1 MMQLSFWKRL
11 LCAALTLA
19 LGVTLTACSD
29 DDTKDDKLI
38 PEIEVTQSL
47 TFDCTQTQTKNL
59 EIELNG
65 KLNWQIKADAWI
77 ELSQTSGKG
86 SATVAVTVPANA
98 TSRTGTITVTATG
111 YMGATDTGTCSVRQI
126 KEGETNT
133 NIAEIRELVMATNPS
148 ADGKELT
155 DAIRAM
161 TLCGIVVSDKG
172 GGNQQPFIVILA
184 DDTQDAGA
192 GLALSISQSN
202 NTFER
207 GDIVEVSLSDAS
219 AQLFSGLLQ
228 VSTHNEPML
237 VGQTEPLAPIA
248 ITADKIAQYE
258 SQYVKIENTQPE
270 ASESGT
276 WNSDSNKGNVSME
289 TKDGKSYKIRT
300 LQTASY
306 AQDAIPT
313 DKSGSIAGIA
323 GIYNGTLQLLPCNG
337 DDIQLTEARF
347 TVQGNKATLAEVLE
361 AGAGSAF
368 EVEGV
373 SVIATNEQGVL
384 LQQDGARI
392 YAFKGEAHDLAVGD
406 VITVSGKTESRN
418 GLLQFGKG
426 CSFTKTG
433 HQDITQPQPAAF
445 SATEI
450 EAYMKNP
457 EVKYVTYKG
466 TVLVSGNYVN
476 VEIDGTSVQ
485 GSLDYMSDDFKEKY
499 NSHNVTITG
508 WLFGSY
514 KTYMYTI
521 PVEIKDEGEF
531 EEEVPDGA
539 IFYSTFDKELA
550 SQTFGDGGQWP
561 FLDQFEG
568 WINHKGSG
576 VANVAYDF
584 KSMSARTNQSSKGSL
599 SLYDGS
605 GKNNI
610 FFSTAPNYFTIQK
623 IAVTSQNLRLSF
635 GAQRYA
641 QGATNTFIKSDFV
654 VRLSA
659 DGQLWS
665 QALDYDFGSVADE
678 PGEWRLATADFTLPA
693 GTGTLYIK
701 FEAKMSSVNRIDD
714 VLLTPGN
721 GGQAIEFGKEE
732 ETPLST
738 IAEVLAAPIDEVY
751 KVEGQVIGTHSKGFL
766 VKDAT
771 GTILVFKKNHGM
783 TVGDKVTVEGA
794 TSEYGGMKQFGETSE
809 LTKNGSGSYTQPTPT
824 DFGAAQFDAYVNNP
838 TIQYV
843 KYEGDLT
850 SYQDNIYQWHYNVA
864 VEGTNVVG
872 SIAYPN
878 SDLNIAGFIGRKVII
893 TGYTVGVSGTDTK
906 YLNTLTTSI
915 EFAEQETMPDES
927 QAITV
932 KELNAKLATMNSGDA
947 LGELVAVKGY
957 IAANNEGGALYQ
969 LLSLVDNTGEANT
982 GIIIKGN
989 DYTEKDLPVGTKVI
1003 VSLKYATYD
1012 LYNGLP
1018 QLKMATVFA
1027 TQEKAT
1033 IKVPEITD
1041 AQCGDYLGQYVKVKN
1056 LTPATSATTWVVNGK
1071 NTLGHAIESAN
1082 HLGGLYHGECVA
1094 LGMLPMIEDASLRRR
1109 TRAVY
1114 KKLGLPSR
1122 IRYDGDEIFEFI
1134 RHDKKTGPDGAIT
1147 VVKVP
1152 RLGECR
1158 LDKVPLEDL
1167 KAIIGEGV
1175 R

>member
-1 MMQLSFWKRL
+1 
-11 LCAALTLA
+11 
-19 LGVTLTACSD
+19 
-29 DDTKDDKLI
+29 
-38 PEIEVTQSL
+38 
-47 TFDCTQTQTKNL
+47 
-59 EIELNG
+59 
-65 KLNWQIKADAWI
+65 
-77 ELSQTSGKG
+77 
-86 SATVAVTVPANA
+86 
-98 TSRTGTITVTATG
+98 
-111 YMGATDTGTCSVRQI
+111 
-126 KEGETNT
+126 
-133 NIAEIRELVMATNPS
+133 
-148 ADGKELT
+148 
-155 DAIRAM
+155 
-161 TLCGIVVSDKG
+161 
-172 GGNQQPFIVILA
+172 
-184 DDTQDAGA
+184 
-192 GLALSISQSN
+192 
-202 NTFER
+202 
-207 GDIVEVSLSDAS
+207 
-219 AQLFSGLLQ
+219 
-228 VSTHNEPML
+228 ML

-248 ITADKIAQYE
+248 VTADKIAEYE

-323 GIYNGTLQLLPCNG
+323 GIYNGTLQILPCNG
-337 DDIQLTEARF
+337 DDIQLAEARF

-373 SVIATNEQGVL
+373 SVIAANEQGVL
-384 LQQDGARI
+384 FQQDGARI

-406 VITVSGKTESRN
+406 VVTVSGKTESRN

-466 TVLVSGNYVN
+466 TVLVSGSYVN

-514 KTYMYTI
+514 KAYMYTI
-521 PVEIKDEGEF
+521 PVEVRDEGEF

-539 IFYSTFDKELA
+539 IFYSTFDKELS
-550 SQTFGDGGQWP
+550 SQSFDTSSGWP
-561 FLDQFEG
+561 YLDQFEG

-576 VANVAYDF
+576 IAAVTYDYS
-584 KSMSARTNQSSKGSL
+584 SMSVRTNQSSKGSL

-610 FFSTAPNYFTIQK
+610 FFSSVPTYFTIQK
-623 IAVTSQNLRLSF
+623 IAVTSQNLKLSF

-654 VRLSA
+654 VRLSS

-693 GTGTLYIK
+693 GTSTLYIK
-701 FEAKMSSVNRIDD
+701 FEAKMGSVNRIDD
-714 VLLTPGN
+714 VLLIPGN

-738 IAEVLAAPIDEVY
+738 IAQVLAGPIDDVY

-838 TIQYV
+838 TIRYV

-932 KELNAKLATMNSGDA
+932 KELNAKLATMNAGDA

-957 IAANNEGGALYQ
+957 IAANNEGGALHQ

-1056 LTPATSATTWVVNGK
+1056 LTPATSATTWVVAGKTTTTNFTGETGKTIAARITKYAVYADEQIAQKTADLKGVMQIFNG
-1071 NTLGHAIESAN
+1071 TSDLPHQ
-1082 HLGGLYHGECVA
+1082 HGGRCRLQSRVTRHNPSVCKKIPAGSNPRGFSVSKRGRGRGGA
-1094 LGMLPMIEDASLRRR
+1094 EDL
-1109 TRAVY
+1109 RAVY
-1114 KKLGLPSR
+1114 SM
-1122 IRYDGDEIFEFI
+1122 E
-1134 RHDKKTGPDGAIT
+1134 
-1147 VVKVP
+1147 
-1152 RLGECR
+1152 
-1158 LDKVPLEDL
+1158 L
-1167 KAIIGEGV
+1167 KNN

>member
-19 LGVTLTACSD
+19 LGVTLAACSD

-47 TFDCTQTQTKNL
+47 TFDCTETQTKNL

-133 NIAEIRELVMATNPS
+133 NVAELRKLVMATNPT

-248 ITADKIAQYE
+248 ITADKIAEYE

-323 GIYNGTLQLLPCNG
+323 GIYNGTLQILPCNG
-337 DDIQLTEARF
+337 DDIQLAEARF

-373 SVIATNEQGVL
+373 SVIAANEQGVL

-406 VITVSGKTESRN
+406 VVTVSGKTESRN

-450 EAYMKNP
+450 EAYMKTP

-466 TVLVSGNYVN
+466 TVLVSGSYVN

-514 KTYMYTI
+514 KTYMYTL
-521 PVEIKDEGEF
+521 PVEVKDDGEF

-539 IFYSTFDKELA
+539 IYYSTFDKDLSSE
-550 SQTFGDGGQWP
+550 TFGDGSQWP

-576 VANVAYDF
+576 VADVDYDYQ
-584 KSMSARTNQSSKGSL
+584 SMSVRSNQSSKGSL
-599 SLYDGS
+599 SFYEGS

-610 FFSTAPNYFTIQK
+610 FFSTAPNYFTIEK

-635 GAQRYA
+635 GAQRYS

-665 QALDYDFGSVADE
+665 QSLDYDFGSVADD
-678 PGEWRLATADFTLPA
+678 PGQWRLATADFTLPA
-693 GTGTLYIK
+693 GTSTLYIK

-714 VLLTPGN
+714 VLLVPGN

-732 ETPLST
+732 VTPLST

-771 GTILVFKKNHGM
+771 GTILVFKKNHG
-783 TVGDKVTVEGA
+783 TAVGDKVTVEGA

-809 LTKNGSGSYTQPTPT
+809 ITKNGSGSYTQPTPT
-824 DFGAAQFDAYVNNP
+824 DFGAAQFDAYVNDP
-838 TIQYV
+838 TIRYV
-843 KYEGDLT
+843 KYEGNLS
-850 SYQDNIYQWHYNVA
+850 SYRDQIWQWHYNVA

-878 SDLNIAGFIGRKVII
+878 DELNIDNFVDRKVIV
-893 TGYTVGVSGTDTK
+893 TGYTVGISGTDTK

-915 EFAEQETMPDES
+915 EYAEPETMPDES

-932 KELNAKLATMNSGDA
+932 KELNAKLATMASGDA
-947 LGELVAVKGY
+947 LSELVAVKGY
-957 IAANNEGGALYQ
+957 VAANNEGGNFYQ
-969 LLSLVDNTGEANT
+969 LISLVDNTGEANS
-982 GIIIKGN
+982 GIIIKGS
-989 DYTEKDLPVGTKVI
+989 DYKEKDLPVGTKVI
-1003 VSLKYATYD
+1003 VSLKYAKYD
-1012 LYNGLP
+1012 INNDLP
-1018 QLKMATVFA
+1018 QLRMATIFP
-1027 TQEKAT
+1027 TQEKVT
-1033 IKVPEITD
+1033 MKVPQITVSQ
-1041 AQCGDYLGQYVKVKN
+1041 AGDYVGQYVTVKN
-1056 LTPATSATTWVVNGK
+1056 LTPAANSTTWVVNK
-1071 NTLGHAIESAN
+1071 KTTSVNFTDDEN
-1082 HLGGLYHGECVA
+1082 
-1094 LGMLPMIEDASLRRR
+1094 LPMVARSTNYAVFADEAIAIKKADLSGIMEIYKGGYQIFPNSMEDVA
-1109 TRAVY
+1109 
-1114 KKLGLPSR
+1114 G
-1122 IRYDGDEIFEFI
+1122 F
-1134 RHDKKTGPDGAIT
+1134 
-1147 VVKVP
+1147 KV
-1152 RLGECR
+1152 E
-1158 LDKVPLEDL
+1158 
-1167 KAIIGEGV
+1167 
-1175 R
+1175 

>member
-1 MMQLSFWKRL
+1 MQLSFWKRL

-86 SATVAVTVPANA
+86 SATVAVTVPSNA

-947 LGELVAVKGY
+947 LGELYRSQQRRRCPVPAPLAGEQHRRGQHGHHHQGQRLHRERPARGY
-957 IAANNEGGALYQ
+957 EGDCQPQICDLRPLQRAAAAEDGNGFRH
-969 LLSLVDNTGEANT
+969 TGESDD
-982 GIIIKGN
+982 KGSG
-989 DYTEKDLPVGTKVI
+989 DHGCTVRRLSGPVCQGEEPHPGNI
-1003 VSLKYATYD
+1003 
-1012 LYNGLP
+1012 
-1018 QLKMATVFA
+1018 
-1027 TQEKAT
+1027 
-1033 IKVPEITD
+1033 
-1041 AQCGDYLGQYVKVKN
+1041 GDN
-1056 LTPATSATTWVVNGK
+1056 
-1071 NTLGHAIESAN
+1071 
-1082 HLGGLYHGECVA
+1082 LGGQRQDHDDQLY
-1094 LGMLPMIEDASLRRR
+1094 RRNR
-1109 TRAVY
+1109 
-1114 KKLGLPSR
+1114 
-1122 IRYDGDEIFEFI
+1122 
-1134 RHDKKTGPDGAIT
+1134 
-1147 VVKVP
+1147 
-1152 RLGECR
+1152 
-1158 LDKVPLEDL
+1158 
-1167 KAIIGEGV
+1167 
-1175 R
+1175 

>member
-1 MMQLSFWKRL
+1 
-11 LCAALTLA
+11 
-19 LGVTLTACSD
+19 
-29 DDTKDDKLI
+29 
-38 PEIEVTQSL
+38 
-47 TFDCTQTQTKNL
+47 
-59 EIELNG
+59 
-65 KLNWQIKADAWI
+65 
-77 ELSQTSGKG
+77 
-86 SATVAVTVPANA
+86 
-98 TSRTGTITVTATG
+98 
-111 YMGATDTGTCSVRQI
+111 
-126 KEGETNT
+126 
-133 NIAEIRELVMATNPS
+133 
-148 ADGKELT
+148 
-155 DAIRAM
+155 
-161 TLCGIVVSDKG
+161 
-172 GGNQQPFIVILA
+172 
-184 DDTQDAGA
+184 
-192 GLALSISQSN
+192 
-202 NTFER
+202 
-207 GDIVEVSLSDAS
+207 
-219 AQLFSGLLQ
+219 
-228 VSTHNEPML
+228 ML

-323 GIYNGTLQLLPCNG
+323 GIYNGTLQILPCNG
-337 DDIQLTEARF
+337 DDIQLAEARF

-373 SVIATNEQGVL
+373 SVIAANEQGVL

-406 VITVSGKTESRN
+406 VVTVSGKTESRN

-457 EVKYVTYKG
+457 EVEYVTYKG

-693 GTGTLYIK
+693 GTGTLYI
-701 FEAKMSSVNRIDD
+701 
-714 VLLTPGN
+714 
-721 GGQAIEFGKEE
+721 
-732 ETPLST
+732 
-738 IAEVLAAPIDEVY
+738 
-751 KVEGQVIGTHSKGFL
+751 
-766 VKDAT
+766 
-771 GTILVFKKNHGM
+771 
-783 TVGDKVTVEGA
+783 
-794 TSEYGGMKQFGETSE
+794 
-809 LTKNGSGSYTQPTPT
+809 
-824 DFGAAQFDAYVNNP
+824 
-838 TIQYV
+838 
-843 KYEGDLT
+843 
-850 SYQDNIYQWHYNVA
+850 
-864 VEGTNVVG
+864 
-872 SIAYPN
+872 
-878 SDLNIAGFIGRKVII
+878 
-893 TGYTVGVSGTDTK
+893 
-906 YLNTLTTSI
+906 
-915 EFAEQETMPDES
+915 
-927 QAITV
+927 
-932 KELNAKLATMNSGDA
+932 
-947 LGELVAVKGY
+947 
-957 IAANNEGGALYQ
+957 
-969 LLSLVDNTGEANT
+969 LSL
-982 GIIIKGN
+982 IHI
-989 DYTEKDLPVGTKVI
+989 
-1003 VSLKYATYD
+1003 
-1012 LYNGLP
+1012 
-1018 QLKMATVFA
+1018 
-1027 TQEKAT
+1027 
-1033 IKVPEITD
+1033 
-1041 AQCGDYLGQYVKVKN
+1041 
-1056 LTPATSATTWVVNGK
+1056 
-1071 NTLGHAIESAN
+1071 
-1082 HLGGLYHGECVA
+1082 
-1094 LGMLPMIEDASLRRR
+1094 
-1109 TRAVY
+1109 
-1114 KKLGLPSR
+1114 
-1122 IRYDGDEIFEFI
+1122 
-1134 RHDKKTGPDGAIT
+1134 
-1147 VVKVP
+1147 
-1152 RLGECR
+1152 
-1158 LDKVPLEDL
+1158 
-1167 KAIIGEGV
+1167 
-1175 R
+1175 

>member
-1 MMQLSFWKRL
+1 M
-11 LCAALTLA
+11 
-19 LGVTLTACSD
+19 
-29 DDTKDDKLI
+29 
-38 PEIEVTQSL
+38 
-47 TFDCTQTQTKNL
+47 
-59 EIELNG
+59 
-65 KLNWQIKADAWI
+65 
-77 ELSQTSGKG
+77 
-86 SATVAVTVPANA
+86 
-98 TSRTGTITVTATG
+98 
-111 YMGATDTGTCSVRQI
+111 
-126 KEGETNT
+126 
-133 NIAEIRELVMATNPS
+133 
-148 ADGKELT
+148 
-155 DAIRAM
+155 
-161 TLCGIVVSDKG
+161 
-172 GGNQQPFIVILA
+172 
-184 DDTQDAGA
+184 
-192 GLALSISQSN
+192 
-202 NTFER
+202 
-207 GDIVEVSLSDAS
+207 
-219 AQLFSGLLQ
+219 
-228 VSTHNEPML
+228 
-237 VGQTEPLAPIA
+237 
-248 ITADKIAQYE
+248 
-258 SQYVKIENTQPE
+258 
-270 ASESGT
+270 
-276 WNSDSNKGNVSME
+276 
-289 TKDGKSYKIRT
+289 
-300 LQTASY
+300 
-306 AQDAIPT
+306 
-313 DKSGSIAGIA
+313 
-323 GIYNGTLQLLPCNG
+323 
-337 DDIQLTEARF
+337 
-347 TVQGNKATLAEVLE
+347 LE

-373 SVIATNEQGVL
+373 SVIAANEQGVL

-406 VITVSGKTESRN
+406 VVTVSGKTESRN

-457 EVKYVTYKG
+457 EVEYVTYKG

-843 KYEGDLT
+843 KYEGNLS
-850 SYQDNIYQWHYNVA
+850 SYRDQIYQWHYNVA

-878 SDLNIAGFIGRKVII
+878 SDLNIENFVDRKVII

-906 YLNTLTTSI
+906 YRNTLTTSI

-932 KELNAKLATMNSGDA
+932 KELNAKLATMNAGDA
-947 LGELVAVKGY
+947 LGELIAVKGY
-957 IAANNEGGALYQ
+957 VAANNEGGNFYQ
-969 LLSLVDNTGEANT
+969 LISLVDNTGEANT
-982 GIIIKGN
+982 GIIIKGS

-1003 VSLKYATYD
+1003 VSLKYAKYD
-1012 LYNGLP
+1012 INNDLP
-1018 QLKMATVFA
+1018 QLRMATIFP
-1027 TQEKAT
+1027 TQEKVT
-1033 IKVPEITD
+1033 MKVPQITVSQ
-1041 AQCGDYLGQYVKVKN
+1041 AGDYVGQYVTVKN
-1056 LTPATSATTWVVNGK
+1056 LTPAANSTTWVVNK
-1071 NTLGHAIESAN
+1071 KTTSVNFTDDAE
-1082 HLGGLYHGECVA
+1082 
-1094 LGMLPMIEDASLRRR
+1094 LPMVARTTNHAVFANEAIAIKKADLSGIMEIYKGGYQIFPNSMEDVA
-1109 TRAVY
+1109 
-1114 KKLGLPSR
+1114 G
-1122 IRYDGDEIFEFI
+1122 F
-1134 RHDKKTGPDGAIT
+1134 
-1147 VVKVP
+1147 KV
-1152 RLGECR
+1152 E
-1158 LDKVPLEDL
+1158 
-1167 KAIIGEGV
+1167 
-1175 R
+1175 